1 MDSVNICKRPS
12 RLAMGLC
19 VALAWS
25 GAVPAS
31 GQIPR
36 DVVSTIKRKAQAAIL
51 DKLRRSRQPPPP
63 VRSDPSRERQDD
75 RAAERT
81 QAEMSQAILGRWQC
95 TRMTGRFHSTG
106 ETFEIAP
113 APFVWTFT
121 SREATGGRVM
131 VTPLG
136 FEEVYTLSADGKTIT
151 FGPDTWRV
159 DRLTGD
165 RLSITPLGNRLQ
177 EVTHHFQRVNPQ

>member
-25 GAVPAS
+25 GATPAS

-36 DVVSTIKRKAQAAIL
+36 DVVSTIKRKAQAAIV
-51 DKLRRSRQPPPP
+51 DKLRRSASP
-63 VRSDPSRERQDD
+63 DPSRKRRDD

-81 QAEMSQAILGRWQC
+81 QAEMSQAILGSWQAV
-95 TRMTGRFHSTG
+95 RMTGRFHSTG
-106 ETFEIAP
+106 ETFEITP
-113 APFVWTFT
+113 TPFIWTFT
-121 SREATGGRVM
+121 SREATGGRAVVM
-131 VTPLG
+131 PFG
-136 FEEVYTLSADGKTIT
+136 FEEVYKLSADGKTIT
-151 FGPDTWRV
+151 FGPNVWRV

-165 RLSITPLGNRLQ
+165 RLSITPLGNTLLD
-177 EVTHHFQRVNPQ
+177 VTHDFQRVNPQ